1 MKSRFSLFASAALAV
16 LAADAGNMTVAAE
29 RPPGGEVNCKWPVN
43 PGQTGLAILKHH
55 GKQARVAVVAG
66 TDGESWAGM
75 QLYPDD
81 PTLRL
86 EIQWSDDV
94 IRSKPTGL
102 YLREQNSQ
110 WTVFGLKVGMTLKEA
125 TAVYGA
131 PLDLSG
137 FDQTR
142 DGGPNAVSAEFPRGK
157 LEGGCRVVA
166 VFSAPGVTFDML
178 GPLYGADHIAPDNPQ
193 LLKINPVLSD
203 LIIFWEQP
211 QE

>member
-1 MKSRFSLFASAALAV
+1 MKSRFLLFVSAALVV
-16 LAADAGNMTVAAE
+16 LATDAGNMALAAE
-29 RPPGGEVNCKWPVN
+29 RPPGGEVSCQWPVN
-43 PGQTGLAILKHH
+43 PDQTGQAILKHY
-55 GKQARVAVVAG
+55 GKLARVAVVAG

-75 QLYPDD
+75 QLYPDN

-86 EIQWSDDV
+86 EIQWSGDV

-102 YLREQNSQ
+102 YLREKDSQ

-142 DGGPNAVSAEFPRGK
+142 DGGPNAAYAEFPPGK

-166 VFSAPGVTFDML
+166 VFSAPGITFDML
-178 GPLYGADHIAPDNPQ
+178 GPLYGVDHIAPNNPQ
-193 LLKINPVLSD
+193 SLKINPVLSD
-203 LIIFWEQP
+203 FIIFWEQP
-211 QE
+211 EE